1 MVYNEEEKL
10 DFIKNLSVSENEKQ
24 KYKKIEAVFYLS
36 EVGGLEREIK
46 KDLADFKK
54 EEAVLLFSKNEVLR
68 KLTGANWRKALLI
81 FADYT
86 DWESNKIKK
95 EKENIYRDIL
105 TTRSVTSFSKLVRD
119 TSKGKGEMKLFSPL
133 ELKRLKR
140 LMNPRDYFAVYS
152 QWLGFTE
159 DETLLAR
166 MEDLDETSGIMKL
179 YKKAAKGREFVR
191 EVKIPKDYI
200 QVCKVA
206 NEFTMLN
213 AENPLTRT
221 SISGEEIYKRR
232 SKTILTELTE
242 EQFKQIVFRLR
253 GQIRDEFKRIGVVY
267 NFQWIRTSG
276 LIYQVK
282 ILAAEEGLSF
292 KKAIETDKGKE
303 IAKIFGGLEDADA
316 RYHFT
321 KYYEKYLV

>member
-1 MVYNEEEKL
+1 M
-10 DFIKNLSVSENEKQ
+10 
-24 KYKKIEAVFYLS
+24 
-36 EVGGLEREIK
+36 
-46 KDLADFKK
+46 
-54 EEAVLLFSKNEVLR
+54 
-68 KLTGANWRKALLI
+68 
-81 FADYT
+81 
-86 DWESNKIKK
+86 
-95 EKENIYRDIL
+95 
-105 TTRSVTSFSKLVRD
+105 
-119 TSKGKGEMKLFSPL
+119 
-133 ELKRLKR
+133 
-140 LMNPRDYFAVYS
+140 
-152 QWLGFTE
+152 
-159 DETLLAR
+159 
-166 MEDLDETSGIMKL
+166 
-179 YKKAAKGREFVR
+179 
-191 EVKIPKDYI
+191 
-200 QVCKVA
+200 A

-221 SISGEEIYKRR
+221 SIGGEEIYKRR

-303 IAKIFGGLEDADA
+303 IAKSTQTLSFHIQT
-316 RYHFT
+316 YHFT